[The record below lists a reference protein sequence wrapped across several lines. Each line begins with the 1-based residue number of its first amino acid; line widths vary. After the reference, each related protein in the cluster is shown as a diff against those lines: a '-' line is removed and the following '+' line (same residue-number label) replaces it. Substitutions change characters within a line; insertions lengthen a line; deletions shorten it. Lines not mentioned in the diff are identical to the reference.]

1 MPTESRTVSP
11 GRRPGTVRTADG
23 QILRPPAT
31 WALLAPGDAT
41 LTRRVKAAGPHWV
54 VQKKKGRRVFSQGV
68 WAPAQ
73 TIESCKQALV
83 QERGTDAYKKKLA
96 ASRARS
102 AATQEAYVDEFER
115 AVLSFLG
122 FHERYT
128 TQAQQMARL
137 ITAHATP
144 VGSNTVARTKRIPVE
159 DRAGSAVIAW
169 MRHQTTAYDTMSI
182 ARIKGERRDVRRKLA
197 QKSKQLLAAYRS
209 GQDVNLETCP
219 LSKALQKAQAAQS
232 ESSS

>member
-23 QILRPPAT
+23 NILRPPAT
-31 WALLAPGDAT
+31 WALLAPGDAA

-54 VQKKKGRRVFSQGV
+54 VQKKKGRRMFSQGV
-68 WAPAQ
+68 WALAE
-73 TIESCKQALV
+73 TIESCKQALID
-83 QERGTDAYKKKLA
+83 ERDTDTYKKKLA

-102 AATQEAYVDEFER
+102 AATQEAYVDEFEQ
-115 AVLSFLG
+115 AILTFLG
-122 FHERYT
+122 FHARYT
-128 TQAQQMARL
+128 DEARAMARL

-144 VGSNTVARTKRIPVE
+144 VGSNTVARTKRIPVA

-169 MRHQTTAYDTMSI
+169 MRHQTTAYDIMSI
-182 ARIKGERRDVRRKLA
+182 ARIKGERREVRRKLA
-197 QKSKQLLAAYRS
+197 QKSKQLLASYRG
-209 GQDVNLETCP
+209 GQDIDGQTCP
-219 LSKALQKAQAAQS
+219 LAKALDKARAAQE